1 MWGRALLISPV
12 LDEGAR
18 NVTAYF
24 PAGRWFNYY
33 NGSGYNSNGQY
44 MVLDAP
50 LTYIPLHVLGGNVIP
65 QQRPNTTTISS
76 RVNPYSLLVAL
87 DHSGLANGSLFT
99 DDGEELNSITD
110 GHYTL
115 VTFDVKPNMLISNV
129 VHAGY
134 INNTALENI
143 MIYGLSQPPASVSLN
158 DSQITTWSW
167 NDMVLDVYVDVVSIT
182 ESFTLSWT

>member
-1 MWGRALLISPV
+1 VAHYGGALCDS
-12 LDEGAR
+12 
-18 NVTAYF
+18 F
-24 PAGRWFNYY
+24 C
-33 NGSGYNSNGQY
+33 
-44 MVLDAP
+44 
-50 LTYIPLHVLGGNVIP
+50 
-65 QQRPNTTTISS
+65 S